1 MKAILWGSVAFLALL
16 WTSGA
21 ALLAKAVHWS
31 AKRMSMS
38 TEPTLAFEMATS
50 SIVIPVW
57 LAAWFDPIALSTIL
71 ETMQDLLGGFTSVL
85 PTVGMVMAWLIPAI
99 WITWAL
105 GMLILVAIVMLGT
118 LTLKHVQKA
127 G

>member
-1 MKAILWGSVAFLALL
+1 MKAILWGSVALLALL
-16 WTSGA
+16 WTIGA
-21 ALLAKAVHWS
+21 ALLARAVHWS

-38 TEPTLAFEMATS
+38 TEPTLTFEMATS
-50 SIVIPVW
+50 SVVIPVW

-71 ETMQDLLGGFTSVL
+71 EMMQHLLGSFFSVL

-105 GMLILVAIVMLGT
+105 GMLILLVAINRYRLC
-118 LTLKHVQKA
+118 LKQM
-127 G
+127 

>member
-1 MKAILWGSVAFLALL
+1 VL
-16 WTSGA
+16 
-21 ALLAKAVHWS
+21 
-31 AKRMSMS
+31 
-38 TEPTLAFEMATS
+38 
-50 SIVIPVW
+50 PVW

-71 ETMQDLLGGFTSVL
+71 ETMQDLLGSFTSVL

-105 GMLILVAIVMLGT
+105 GMRVLVVMVMLGT
-118 LTLKHVQKA
+118 LTLKRFQKT